1 MVAHPKSYFELEV
14 SGVSESLF
22 VGKFSELVYLLPI
35 TLMVFRRNNG
45 HLTEL
50 RLLVLQTCRPVD
62 KYCKPFLETTT
73 KKIYLLYIYM

>member
-22 VGKFSELVYLLPI
+22 VGKFSELAYLLPI

-50 RLLVLQTCRPVD
+50 RLLVL
-62 KYCKPFLETTT
+62 
-73 KKIYLLYIYM
+73 